1 MSSELCVCRE
11 GEREMRNVEYRRRRV
26 SVDGLGFVC
35 QCAMDSPLLVLP
47 PPPGYPEVLAIVKR
61 NEKKNEAAPSP
72 VPVGENGMQQ

>member
-1 MSSELCVCRE
+1 
-11 GEREMRNVEYRRRRV
+11 MRNAEYRRRRV

-35 QCAMDSPLLVLP
+35 QCAMDSPLLVLPP